1 VRNPKARRA
10 ETEEGLRRAV
20 SHLRRIQT
28 MPSNLTA
35 EAFAENLNTKFRV
48 RAESPRPVELELT
61 EVKVYTAAEHE
72 HGGMERFSLFLLG
85 PGDLYLPQHT
95 YVFEHSSMGEIELFV
110 VPVGRNERGFL
121 YEVVF
126 NYFKEK

>member
-1 VRNPKARRA
+1 
-10 ETEEGLRRAV
+10 
-20 SHLRRIQT
+20 

-48 RAESPRPVELELT
+48 RAESPRPVELELN
-61 EVKVYTAAEHE
+61 EVKAYNAGENE
-72 HGGMERFSLFLLG
+72 QGGMERFSLFLTG
-85 PGDLYLPQHT
+85 PGDIYLPQHT
-95 YVFEHSSMGEIELFV
+95 YTLEHPSMGELELFV
-110 VPVGRNERGFL
+110 VPVGRDEAGFR

>member
-1 VRNPKARRA
+1 
-10 ETEEGLRRAV
+10 
-20 SHLRRIQT
+20 

-48 RAESPRPVELELT
+48 RVESPRPVELELT
-61 EVKVYTAAEHE
+61 EVKVYNAGENE
-72 HGGMERFSLFLLG
+72 HGGMERFSLFLHG

-95 YVFEHSSMGEIELFV
+95 YALEHASMGELDLFI
-110 VPVGRNERGFL
+110 VPVGRDERGFL

-126 NYFKEK
+126 NYFKDK